1 MDSIS
6 TNSAVPNPIPPP
18 PSSSSRR
25 SSFDSFPRNT
35 PDRTFTDVNLR
46 QEISGIPDHTP
57 SLLASPGGMSNSSA
71 ETTTT
76 IDIPDAFD
84 MPQGTTMTSELF
96 SSVTESTTH
105 PPMYH
110 NVESTVL
117 MQQTP
122 PIYYPGE
129 LPPAYQ
135 VAAALPTYEEAELT
149 KGIIWLNLSISI
161 GVYDVSENTDIL
173 DKTNLPFY
181 SWKIGRITDTHS
193 R

>member
-1 MDSIS
+1 
-6 TNSAVPNPIPPP
+6 
-18 PSSSSRR
+18 
-25 SSFDSFPRNT
+25 
-35 PDRTFTDVNLR
+35 
-46 QEISGIPDHTP
+46 
-57 SLLASPGGMSNSSA
+57 
-71 ETTTT
+71 
-76 IDIPDAFD
+76 
-84 MPQGTTMTSELF
+84 MPSELF
-96 SSVTESTTH
+96 SSVTDSTTH

-149 KGIIWLNLSISI
+149 KGIVWLNPSINLKNGIKEIS
-161 GVYDVSENTDIL
+161 GNADIL

>member
-1 MDSIS
+1 MESS
-6 TNSAVPNPIPPP
+6 LTNSSAPNPIPPP

-25 SSFDSFPRNT
+25 SSFNSFSRST
-35 PDRTFTDVNLR
+35 PDRTFTDVNLG
-46 QEISGIPDHTP
+46 QGIYEVPDHTP
-57 SLLASPGGMSNSSA
+57 SLLASPGGMSNSSV

-84 MPQGTTMTSELF
+84 MPQGTTMPSELF
-96 SSVTESTTH
+96 SSVTDSTTH

-149 KGIIWLNLSISI
+149 KGIVWLNPSINLNCEVSI
-161 GVYDVSENTDIL
+161 
-173 DKTNLPFY
+173 
-181 SWKIGRITDTHS
+181 W
-193 R
+193 